1 MVNNMFKNIRNK
13 KTKIIIISSYVFL
26 FLVLGLSIGF
36 SAFFNELGV
45 KNISA
50 IVRVK
55 ADIRI
60 TSVSQVDS
68 YSDSYSTSLD
78 YNVSNING
86 VVTLPNEDSYVDYNV
101 RIVNLGNVEMGLK
114 AVSSDNEN
122 LDYELIDYTLGNRL
136 CSDEDSTQ
144 CTLGA
149 IKNLV
154 IRVKWNAEKY
164 DSDNTSNNFI
174 FDFDFQNYHKVTV
187 DDSLTSII
195 TDCPY
200 EVLNT
205 SDLTFKYTGNKFNSL
220 IYMDGK
226 RVNDYIVNGDTITVK
241 NVTGEIAIKSISY
254 GIDNGSFEVPT
265 LNSEYKYFDAYLVD
279 SWNTTATAGKLE
291 FGRIINNS
299 SPHLNLSKDSATTES
314 TLPDGNQFA
323 EINANE
329 KATLFQNLSV
339 TEGETYT
346 WDMFHRGR
354 SGQEVMALVI
364 GNRQENEPTKASK
377 NIDDQFNV
385 MVDWLFEKNRI
396 DLKYP
401 TKKVKY
407 TVYSP
412 KFNST
417 GGFEEVE
424 GDLFSYAK
432 DDVRTEEWNIWLI
445 SSSTAKWFNYSD
457 SYTANSSEIIFAFAS
472 IISARSDD
480 LSYGNLIENISFKNN
495 DTELIVNGSFE
506 DITSSKA
513 YAHLNAQNSSSPASG
528 IGWSTTATDKKVE
541 IGNFEL
547 GKTAYGISTDFTS
560 ISAYVKDGINFLE
573 INAEETGTVYQDF
586 LTKPGEVNEWSVT
599 HRGRDGID
607 YIAMI
612 IGPSQSYNPSKASKS
627 TNDQFMKLIDWVK
640 NNIDV
645 NNYGLDVNNE
655 GVGCSNKIIVY
666 SSKFSSVASFE
677 TSDDNAFSLTKD
689 DVHTEKW
696 NIWIMGTNN
705 NDWKT
710 YGFYDENANYDY
722 TYVNDSE
729 KSDTIIAFA
738 NYSTWGMRNNDSKGN
753 TVGNLIDYV
762 LWS

>member
-541 IGNFEL
+541 IGNFKL
-547 GKTAYGISTDFTS
+547 GKTSYGISTDFTS

>member
-1 MVNNMFKNIRNK
+1 MVKNMFSNIKNK
-13 KTKIIIISSYVFL
+13 QTKILIISSYVFL
-26 FLVLGLSIGF
+26 LLVLGLSVGF
-36 SAFFNELGV
+36 SAFCNELGV

-50 IVRVK
+50 IVKIK

-68 YSDSYSTSLD
+68 YGDAYSTSLD

-86 VVTLPNEDSYVDYNV
+86 AVTLPNEDSYVDYNV
-101 RIVNLGNVEMGLK
+101 KIVNLGNVEMGIK
-114 AVSSDNEN
+114 SISSDNEN
-122 LDYELIDYTLGNRL
+122 LSFELLDYTLGDKL
-136 CSDEDSTQ
+136 CSLEDATQ

-149 IKNLV
+149 VKNLV
-154 IRVKWNAEKY
+154 IRVKWNEGKY
-164 DSDNTSNNFI
+164 NSDNTSNNFV

-195 TDCPY
+195 TDYPE

-205 SDLTFKYTGNKFNSL
+205 SDLVFKYAGNKFNSL

-226 RVNDYIVNGDTITVK
+226 RINDYIVSGDTITVK

-254 GIDNGSFEVPT
+254 GIDNGSFEVPS
-265 LNSEYKYFDAYLVD
+265 LSGEYKYFDAYLVD
-279 SWNTTATAGKLE
+279 SWNTTATADKLE
-291 FGRIINNS
+291 FGRIFNNV
-299 SPHLNLSKDSATTES
+299 SPHLNLTKDTATTAS

-323 EINANE
+323 EINATE
-329 KATLFQNLSV
+329 KATLFQNISV

-385 MVDWLFEKNRI
+385 MIDWLFEKNRI

-424 GDLFSYAK
+424 GDLFSYTK
-432 DDVRTEEWNIWLI
+432 DDIHTEEWNIWLI

-457 SYTANSSEIIFAFAS
+457 SYTASSSEIIFAFAS

-547 GKTAYGISTDFTS
+547 GKTAYGISTDLTS

-627 TNDQFMKLIDWVK
+627 TNDQFMKLVDWVK
-640 NNIDV
+640 NNIDI

-705 NDWKT
+705 DDWKT
-710 YGFYDENANYDY
+710 YGFYDEEANYDY

-729 KSDTIIAFA
+729 KSDTIIAFT
-738 NYSTWGMRNNDSKGN
+738 NYSTWGMRNNDSKGH